1 MSRLVLGP
9 ALSFALSGALLAA
22 PAAFAQEPGTTR
34 VDVTFKIRQLQDP
47 AEAKAVYA
55 RLYKVVQYV
64 CQTEG
69 GEGPSWRIAD
79 DRACE
84 DEAMQGALQQLNKPE
99 LTALYTPGA
108 PQMALADITQRKY

>member
-9 ALSFALSGALLAA
+9 ALSFALLAA

-84 DEAMQGALQQLNKPE
+84 DEAMRGALQQLNVPE
-99 LTALYTPGA
+99 VTALYMPDA
-108 PQMALADITQRKY
+108 PQVALRGEKRRAH

>member
-1 MSRLVLGP
+1 MLR
-9 ALSFALSGALLAA
+9 FALGLALLSGLFAA
-22 PAAFAQEPGTTR
+22 PGAFAQEPGITK
-34 VDVTFKIRQLQDP
+34 VDVTFQTRQLQDP

-55 RLYKVVQYV
+55 RLYKAVQYV
-64 CQTEG
+64 CQTDG

-84 DEAMQGALQQLNKPE
+84 DEAMHGALQQLNMPE

-108 PQMALADITQRKY
+108 PQMAFADETRHGH

>member
-1 MSRLVLGP
+1 MLRMALMLAVSP
-9 ALSFALSGALLAA
+9 ALSAA
-22 PAAFAQEPGTTR
+22 PAAFAQAPG
-34 VDVTFKIRQLQDP
+34 VTKVGVSFPTRQLQDP

-64 CQTEG
+64 CQTGG

-84 DEAMQGALQQLNKPE
+84 DEAMQDALQQLNRPE
-99 LTALYTPGA
+99 LTALYGPDRHSGFDPEA
-108 PQMALADITQRKY
+108 SH

>member
-1 MSRLVLGP
+1 MFRI
-9 ALSFALSGALLAA
+9 ALTLALLSGLTAA
-22 PAAFAQEPGTTR
+22 PVAFAQEPGTTK
-34 VDVTFKIRQLQDP
+34 VDVTFPTRQLDDP
-47 AEAKAVYA
+47 AETKAVYA

>member
-1 MSRLVLGP
+1 MFRIAVTL
-9 ALSFALSGALLAA
+9 ALLSGLSAA
-22 PAAFAQEPGTTR
+22 PVAFAQESGTTK
-34 VDVTFKIRQLQDP
+34 VDITFQTRQLQDP

-55 RLYKVVQYV
+55 RLYKAVQYV

-84 DEAMQGALQQLNKPE
+84 DDAMHGALRQLNIPA
-99 LTALYTPGA
+99 LMALYTPGA
-108 PQMALADITQRKY
+108 PQTAFAREARWEH

>member
-1 MSRLVLGP
+1 MLR
-9 ALSFALSGALLAA
+9 FALGLALLSGLFAA
-22 PAAFAQEPGTTR
+22 PAAFAQEPGTTK
-34 VDVTFKIRQLQDP
+34 VDVTFPTRQLADP
-47 AEAKAVYA
+47 AEAKAVYT

-84 DEAMQGALQQLNKPE
+84 DEAMQGALQQLNRPE
-99 LTALYTPGA
+99 LTALYIQGA
-108 PQMALADITQRKY
+108 PQMAFSEEGRRRH

>member
-1 MSRLVLGP
+1 MLRIALGFVLLTG
-9 ALSFALSGALLAA
+9 LFAA
-22 PAAFAQEPGTTR
+22 PGAFAQEPGTTK
-34 VDVTFKIRQLQDP
+34 VDVTFQNRQLHDP

-55 RLYKVVQYV
+55 RLYQVVQYV

-84 DEAMQGALQQLNKPE
+84 DEAMRGALQQLNIPE
-99 LTALYTPGA
+99 LTALYAPGA
-108 PQMALADITQRKY
+108 PQMAFAGEPRRRH

>member
-1 MSRLVLGP
+1 MLRI
-9 ALSFALSGALLAA
+9 ALALAVSSALFAA
-22 PAAFAQEPGTTR
+22 PAAFAQEPGVSR
-34 VDVTFKIRQLQDP
+34 VDVTFKTRQLQDP

-64 CQTEG
+64 CQTDD

-84 DEAMQGALQQLNKPE
+84 DDAMHGALQQLNRPE
-99 LTALYTPGA
+99 LMALYTPGA
-108 PQMALADITQRKY
+108 PQMAFAGKARRER

>member
-1 MSRLVLGP
+1 MLRIVLTLAVSS
-9 ALSFALSGALLAA
+9 ALFAA
-22 PAAFAQEPGTTR
+22 PAGFAQEPGVTR
-34 VDVTFKIRQLQDP
+34 VDVTFKTRQLQDP

-84 DEAMQGALQQLNKPE
+84 DDAMRGALQQLNMPE
-99 LTALYTPGA
+99 LKALYTPGA
-108 PQMALADITQRKY
+108 PQMAFAEEARGRH

>member
-1 MSRLVLGP
+1 MLRLALG
-9 ALSFALSGALLAA
+9 FALLSGLFAA
-22 PAAFAQEPGTTR
+22 PAAFAQEPGTTK
-34 VDVTFKIRQLQDP
+34 VDITFKARQLADP
-47 AEAKAVYA
+47 AEVKAVYA

-64 CQTEG
+64 CQTDG

-84 DEAMQGALQQLNKPE
+84 DEAMHGALQQLNMPG

-108 PQMALADITQRKY
+108 PQMAFADEARHGH